1 MATQE
6 LIMLMEMWV
15 MLRQQESEIVAQKEL
30 IAERIKKLMDEEG
43 VTTMKA
49 GDYTA
54 HYPHYWEHKF
64 DSKAFQRD
72 HADLY
77 EDYRMPNPKCKF
89 YVD

>member
-6 LIMLMEMWV
+6 LVMLMEMWV
-15 MLRQQESEIVAQKEL
+15 MLRQQESEIVAQKDA
-30 IAERIKKLMDEEG
+30 IAERIKKLMNDEG

-49 GDYTA
+49 GKYTA
-54 HYPHYWEHKF
+54 HYPHYWAHIF

-77 EDYRMPNPKCKF
+77 EEYREPTPKNKF
-89 YVD
+89 FVD

>member
-1 MATQE
+1 MATEE

-15 MLRQQESEIVAQKEL
+15 MLRQQESEIVAQKDA
-30 IAERIKKLMDEEG
+30 IAERIKKLMNDEG

-49 GDYTA
+49 GNYTA
-54 HYPHYWEHKF
+54 HYPHYWSHNF

-77 EDYRMPNPKCKF
+77 EEYREPTPKTRF
-89 YVD
+89 FVD